1 MHYMD
6 DLKDLLCAELE
17 EYAEKGK
24 KSGKMSAADLD
35 GIHKLTDTVKNIMKI
50 NVLEEEMEGGYS
62 EDGRYM
68 GEGRIY
74 GMSYDGGMS
83 YEGGGSSYARGG
95 RGRGRNARRD
105 SMGRYSSRGGSSY
118 DDGMMGG
125 QSYARGGRGGN
136 RGGNSSYRGGGYSRD
151 DGKEYMM
158 EQLEEMMEQAQKP
171 AEKEA
176 LRRCMDALKRA

>member
-17 EYAEKGK
+17 DYAEKGK
-24 KSGKMSAADLD
+24 KSGKMSMGDLES
-35 GIHKLTDTVKNIMKI
+35 IHKLTDTVKNILKI
-50 NVLEEEMEGGYS
+50 DMLEGESGYS
-62 EDGRYM
+62 EDGAYM

-74 GMSYDGGMS
+74 GTSYAGYDRGT
-83 YEGGGSSYARGG
+83 SYARG
-95 RGRGRNARRD
+95 RGRYAKRD
-105 SMGRYSSRGGSSY
+105 SMGRYSRDGGMPYRS
-118 DDGMMGG
+118 GM
-125 QSYARGGRGGN
+125 R
-136 RGGNSSYRGGGYSRD
+136 GGYSRD